1 MHQESES
8 RYRVIYQSCAIGY
21 RRAAGMRSGD
31 RWLRRAGVSGIVMQH
46 NNHDMSLANAGMRS
60 GPAPSFKRAA
70 MGFAASIT
78 ALCVA
83 AFFLGSL

>member
-1 MHQESES
+1 
-8 RYRVIYQSCAIGY
+8 
-21 RRAAGMRSGD
+21 
-31 RWLRRAGVSGIVMQH
+31 MQR
-46 NNHDMSLANAGMRS
+46 NNLDMSLANAGMRS